1 MSTEEKVGKPDPKKR
16 LGRGLDALFGD
27 EEDSFAGLDEAEE
40 STSSSSSKSGRQFVG
55 VDQLEP
61 GTYQPRHAMDDES
74 LKELADSIAAH
85 GVLQPLL
92 VRPKGEAI
100 DNAELQTYEIIA
112 GERRWRASQ
121 IAMLHEVPVII
132 KELSDLEAMELGL
145 IENLQ
150 REDLNSI
157 EEALGYSRLIE
168 QFGHTQEQ
176 VATNLGKSRSHIA
189 NTLRLLTLPESV
201 QAYIEQG
208 KLTAGHARALVTA
221 DNPEELA
228 EKIIQD
234 NLSVRE
240 AEKFAKGSGA
250 KKKSSAK
257 SSKPS
262 DSASTSN
269 KDVDTLALENELSS
283 ILGMRVEIDIKGN
296 DHTKGTLHINFN
308 DLDQLDEVLH
318 RLSHFPGRQQTG

>member
-1 MSTEEKVGKPDPKKR
+1 MSGEDTTNKPDPKKR

-27 EEDSFAGLDEAEE
+27 EEESFVASGEGEVAAQG
-40 STSSSSSKSGRQFVG
+40 SAAKSGRQLVG
-55 VDQLEP
+55 IDQLDP
-61 GTYQPRHAMDDES
+61 GEYQPRHVMNDES
-74 LKELADSIAAH
+74 LKELSDSIAVH

-92 VRPKGEAI
+92 VRPKGELL
-100 DNAELQTYEIIA
+100 DNAELQKYEIIA
-112 GERRWRASQ
+112 GERRWRAAQ

-132 KELSDLEAMELGL
+132 KELTDLQAMELGL

-176 VATNLGKSRSHIA
+176 VAQNLGKSRSHIA
-189 NTLRLLTLPESV
+189 NTLRLLTLPEKV
-201 QAYIEQG
+201 QAYIELG

-228 EKIIQD
+228 EKIIND
-234 NLSVRE
+234 NLSVRD

-250 KKKSSAK
+250 KKSKSSSSAK
-257 SSKPS
+257 SAPAAPVS
-262 DSASTSN
+262 D
-269 KDVDTLALENELSS
+269 KDVDTLALEDELSS

-296 DHTKGTLHINFN
+296 DHTKGTLRIDFS

>member
-1 MSTEEKVGKPDPKKR
+1 MSGEDTVNKPDPKKR

-27 EEDSFAGLDEAEE
+27 EEESFAGVSDTDTAAQGGA
-40 STSSSSSKSGRQFVG
+40 SKSGRQLVG
-55 VDQLEP
+55 IDQLDP
-61 GTYQPRHAMDDES
+61 GEYQPRHVMNDES
-74 LKELADSIAAH
+74 LKELSDSIAVH

-92 VRPKGEAI
+92 VRPKGELI
-100 DNAELQTYEIIA
+100 DNAELQKYEIIA
-112 GERRWRASQ
+112 GERRWRAAQ

-157 EEALGYSRLIE
+157 EEALGYSRLID

-176 VATNLGKSRSHIA
+176 VAQNLGKSRSHVA
-189 NTLRLLTLPESV
+189 NTLRLLTLPEKV
-201 QAYIEQG
+201 QAYIELG

-228 EKIIQD
+228 EQIIND
-234 NLSVRE
+234 NLSVRA

-250 KKKSSAK
+250 KKSKSSSSGK
-257 SSKPS
+257 SK
-262 DSASTSN
+262 SAPQAAN
-269 KDVDTLALENELSS
+269 KDVDTLALEDELSS

-296 DHTKGTLHINFN
+296 DHTKGTLRIDFS